1 MLRKGASVAKKK
13 TPPDV
18 PSPIPSEADP
28 SLFGAIFPVHP
39 CHVAWVSI
47 LLDLSWSC
55 EGWVHVPC
63 GWVLVSEEAGL
74 RENYLLSMEVFRK
87 NVRVEKKLR
96 NKKKYLIYIGIHN
109 YFPKMSFI
117 TDVYWGNSK
126 LPINFSKK

>member
-1 MLRKGASVAKKK
+1 LETEGEPVAVGHPKHQAAGKVSQNVEERGKRSKKK

-47 LLDLSWSC
+47 LLDLSWS
-55 EGWVHVPC
+55 
-63 GWVLVSEEAGL
+63 
-74 RENYLLSMEVFRK
+74 
-87 NVRVEKKLR
+87 
-96 NKKKYLIYIGIHN
+96 IGIHN

-117 TDVYWGNSK
+117 TDVY
-126 LPINFSKK
+126 